1 MDWVNE
7 KVSRSLDLMDITQQS
22 KQLMLNFEESL
33 VVPPPR
39 RSEMSIAAEFSQR
52 LTAHQQL
59 LEMILERA
67 NLWDAYKRVQ
77 KNDGAP
83 GVDGM
88 TVTQAGA
95 YLKRHWLKIRAAIL
109 DGTYRPLPVRRKD
122 IPKPDGGVRL
132 LGIPA
137 VIDRVIQQT
146 ISQVLG
152 YIWEPVFSDSSF
164 GFRPGRSQHD
174 AIEHTK
180 SFIEQGY
187 RNIVD
192 LDLEKF
198 DRVNHDRLMSRL
210 ATRITDKRVLALI
223 RRYLNSGILI
233 GGLESPTE
241 EGVPQGGALSP
252 LLSNVV
258 LDELDKELERRGLRF
273 VRYADDCGIYVRSHR
288 AACRVKASISRFITR
303 RLKLKVNEAKSAIS
317 YPWWHKYLGF
327 SFTSTRGNT
336 RIRIHSKSFKRFR
349 KRVHEITGR
358 SRGRSLWQ
366 VIQELNEYTRGW
378 WAYYRHAETRSFAR
392 SLNYWIMRRLRA
404 LCWKQWKNYRTRIRE
419 LKKRGISHDDAVRT
433 GCARKGPWR
442 MSRVKWVVMALP
454 NAYFKSLGLY
464 LFS

>member
-1 MDWVNE
+1 
-7 KVSRSLDLMDITQQS
+7 MDITQQS
-22 KQLMLNFEESL
+22 KQLGLYFEETL
-33 VVPPPR
+33 EVPLSSS
-39 RSEMSIAAEFSQR
+39 SEMSIAADYSQR
-52 LTAHQQL
+52 LTENQQL

-67 NLWDAYKRVQ
+67 NMWAALQRVRQ
-77 KNDGAP
+77 NKGAP

-88 TVTQAGA
+88 TVDQAGR

-109 DGTYRPLPVRRKD
+109 DGTYQPLPVRRKE
-122 IPKPDGGVRL
+122 ISKPDGGVRL

-137 VIDRVIQQT
+137 VIDRVIQQA
-146 ISQVLG
+146 IAQVLG
-152 YIWEPVFSDSSF
+152 YIWEPRFSDSSF

-174 AIEHTK
+174 AIEHAK
-180 SFIEQGY
+180 SLIEQGY

-192 LDLEKF
+192 LDLEKFF

-210 ATRITDKRVLALI
+210 ATRIADKRVLALI

-233 GGLESPTE
+233 GGLVSPTE
-241 EGVPQGGALSP
+241 EGVPQGGPLSP

-273 VRYADDCGIYVRSHR
+273 VRYADDCVIYVRSHR
-288 AACRVKASISRFITR
+288 SACRVKESVSRFITK
-303 RLKLKVNEAKSAIS
+303 RLKLKVNEAKSAVS
-317 YPWWHKYLGF
+317 YPWWRKYLGF

-336 RIRIHSKSFKRFR
+336 RIRIHSKSFRRFK

-366 VIQELNEYTRGW
+366 VIQELNDYIRGW
-378 WAYYRHAETRSFAR
+378 WAYYRHTETYSFIR

-419 LKKRGISHDDAVRT
+419 LKKRGISHAVAVRT

-464 LFS
+464 LLS

>member
-1 MDWVNE
+1 
-7 KVSRSLDLMDITQQS
+7 MDITQQS
-22 KQLMLNFEESL
+22 KQLRLNVTGTLE
-33 VVPPPR
+33 VPLPAS
-39 RSEMSIAAEFSQR
+39 SEMSIATEYSQR
-52 LTAHQQL
+52 LTHYQQL

-67 NLWDAYKRVQ
+67 NMWDAYKRVR

-83 GVDGM
+83 GIDGLTVD
-88 TVTQAGA
+88 QAGK
-95 YLKRHWLKIRAAIL
+95 YLKRHWLKIRASL
-109 DGTYRPLPVRRKD
+109 LNGTYQPLPVRRKD

-137 VIDRVIQQT
+137 VIDRVIQQA
-146 ISQVLG
+146 IAQVLG

-164 GFRPGRSQHD
+164 GFRPDRSQHD
-174 AIEHTK
+174 AIAHAK
-180 SFIEQGY
+180 NLIEQGY

-192 LDLEKF
+192 LDLEKFF

-223 RRYLNSGILI
+223 RRYLNSGIFI
-233 GGLESPTE
+233 GGLISPTE
-241 EGVPQGGALSP
+241 EGVPQGGPLSP

-273 VRYADDCGIYVRSHR
+273 VRYADDCVIYVHSHR
-288 AACRVKASISRFITR
+288 AACRVKDSISRFTAR
-303 RLKLKVNEAKSAIS
+303 RLKLKVNEAKSAVS
-317 YPWWHKYLGF
+317 YPWWRQYLGF

-336 RIRIHSKSFKRFR
+336 RVRIHSKSFKRFK

-366 VIQELNEYTRGW
+366 VIQELNDYVRGW
-378 WAYYRHAETRSFAR
+378 WAYYCHAETRSFVR
-392 SLNYWIMRRLRA
+392 SLNGWIMRRLRA
-404 LCWKQWKNYRTRIRE
+404 LRWKQWKNYKTRIRE
-419 LKKRGISHDDAVRT
+419 LKKRGITHDEALTV
-433 GCARKGPWR
+433 GCSRKGPWR

-464 LFS
+464 LLS

>member
-1 MDWVNE
+1 MGIW
-7 KVSRSLDLMDITQQS
+7 QQS
-22 KQLMLNFEESL
+22 KQLLLNFTDSL
-33 VVPPPR
+33 EAPASVS
-39 RSEMSIAAEFSQR
+39 SEISIASKYSQR
-52 LTAHQQL
+52 LTDYQQL
-59 LEMILERA
+59 LEMVLERA
-67 NLWDAYKRVQ
+67 NMWDAYKRVR

-88 TVTQAGA
+88 TVEQAGK

-109 DGTYRPLPVRRKD
+109 EGTYQPLPVRRKE

-137 VIDRVIQQT
+137 VIDRVIQQA
-146 ISQVLG
+146 IAQVLG
-152 YIWEPVFSDSSF
+152 NIWEPVFSDASY
-164 GFRPGRSQHD
+164 GFRPERSQHD
-174 AIEHTK
+174 AIEYAK
-180 SFIEQGY
+180 SLIEQGF

-192 LDLEKF
+192 LDLEKFF

-241 EGVPQGGALSP
+241 EGVPQGGPLSP

-273 VRYADDCGIYVRSHR
+273 VRYADDCVIYVRSYR
-288 AACRVKASISRFITR
+288 AACRVIESISRFIAK
-303 RLKLKVNEAKSAIS
+303 RLKLKVNEAKSAVS
-317 YPWWHKYLGF
+317 YPWWRKYLGF
-327 SFTSTRGNT
+327 SFTSPRGHTRL
-336 RIRIHSKSFKRFR
+336 RIHSKSLKRF
-349 KRVHEITGR
+349 KGRVRELTGR
-358 SRGRSLWQ
+358 SCGRSIWQ
-366 VIQELNEYTRGW
+366 VIQTLNEYTRGW
-378 WAYYRHAETRSFAR
+378 WAYYRHTETGSFLR
-392 SLNYWIMRRLRA
+392 SLNGWIMRRLRA
-404 LCWKQWKNYRTRIRE
+404 IIWKQWKNPKTRIRE

-433 GCARKGPWR
+433 GCSRKGPWR

-464 LFS
+464 LLS

>member
-1 MDWVNE
+1 MGI
-7 KVSRSLDLMDITQQS
+7 LQQS
-22 KQLMLNFEESL
+22 NQLRLNFTDSL
-33 VVPPPR
+33 EVPASVS
-39 RSEMSIAAEFSQR
+39 SEISIASKYSQR
-52 LTAHQQL
+52 LTDYQQL

-67 NLWDAYKRVQ
+67 NMWDAYKRVR

-88 TVTQAGA
+88 TVKQAGT

-109 DGTYRPLPVRRKD
+109 DGTYQPLPVRRKE

-137 VIDRVIQQT
+137 VIDRVIQQA
-146 ISQVLG
+146 IAQVLVH
-152 YIWEPVFSDSSF
+152 IWEPNFSDASF
-164 GFRPGRSQHD
+164 GFRPGRGQQD
-174 AIEHTK
+174 AMEHARGL
-180 SFIEQGY
+180 IEQGY

-192 LDLEKF
+192 LDLEKFF

-210 ATRITDKRVLALI
+210 ATRITDRRVLALI

-233 GGLESPTE
+233 GGLVSPTE
-241 EGVPQGGALSP
+241 EGVPQGGPLSP

-273 VRYADDCGIYVRSHR
+273 VRYADDCVIYVRSHR

>member
-1 MDWVNE
+1 
-7 KVSRSLDLMDITQQS
+7 MDITQQS
-22 KQLMLNFEESL
+22 KQLRLYFEETL
-33 VVPPPR
+33 EVPLSSS
-39 RSEMSIAAEFSQR
+39 SEMSVAIDYSQR
-52 LTAHQQL
+52 LTENQQL

-67 NLWDAYKRVQ
+67 NMWAALQRVRQ
-77 KNDGAP
+77 NKGAP

-88 TVTQAGA
+88 TVDQAGR

-109 DGTYRPLPVRRKD
+109 DGTYQPLPVRRKE
-122 IPKPDGGVRL
+122 ISKPDGGVRL
-132 LGIPA
+132 LGIPG
-137 VIDRVIQQT
+137 VIDRVIQQA
-146 ISQVLG
+146 IAQVLG
-152 YIWEPVFSDSSF
+152 YIWEPQFSDSSF

-174 AIEHTK
+174 AIEHAK
-180 SFIEQGY
+180 SLIEQGY

-192 LDLEKF
+192 LDLEKFF

-210 ATRITDKRVLALI
+210 ATRIADKRVLALI

-233 GGLESPTE
+233 GGLVSPTE
-241 EGVPQGGALSP
+241 EGVPQGGPLSP

-258 LDELDKELERRGLRF
+258 LDELDKELERRGHRF
-273 VRYADDCGIYVRSHR
+273 VRYADDCVIYVRSYR
-288 AACRVKASISRFITR
+288 AACRVKESVTGFITK
-303 RLKLKVNEAKSAIS
+303 RLKLKVNEAKSAVS
-317 YPWWHKYLGF
+317 YPWWRKYLGF

-336 RIRIHSKSFKRFR
+336 RIRIHSKSFKQFK

-366 VIQELNEYTRGW
+366 VIQELNDYIRGW
-378 WAYYRHAETRSFAR
+378 WAYYRHTETYSFIR

-419 LKKRGISHDDAVRT
+419 LKKRGISHAVAVRT

-464 LFS
+464 LLS